1 MGNFC
6 SSPLGQ
12 IDAGKEII
20 LIEKAQGA
28 DSQVIPSDGGNS
40 ILLLACRDVPGT
52 AAFALA
58 AHTNGLTDGTGRG
71 EHEATSAAAT
81 VERDGRWH
89 EHRAQRPACMHTLR
103 AQCCNLASARTT
115 STSGGGSGSLRIS
128 PFEHGRILEHVG
140 ENEESH
146 LRGSSWPKVAHK

>member
-58 AHTNGLTDGTGRG
+58 APIARRVAQSQAFIIILQFLCTNRNM
-71 EHEATSAAAT
+71 
-81 VERDGRWH
+81 VKY
-89 EHRAQRPACMHTLR
+89 Q
-103 AQCCNLASARTT
+103 
-115 STSGGGSGSLRIS
+115 
-128 PFEHGRILEHVG
+128 
-140 ENEESH
+140 
-146 LRGSSWPKVAHK
+146 